1 MTIQVP
7 RVQGILRWPAL
18 EAAVAA
24 VVSTTVAVLLI
35 PMLTP
40 TIYARALTVSL
51 AAGATVVAVVDFRTH
66 LLPNRHVA
74 ALAGAGLI
82 QAAAVAV
89 ASHDG
94 VRFLNAGIAAM
105 AVCAAYLLLGL
116 IGWFGFG
123 DAKFAGALTVTVAI
137 YAGLSAMYI
146 LPLAILYAAVGR
158 LLCRVCGKSGG
169 RHAHGP
175 AIAIAAVCVMAA
187 AVLLSPPV
195 A

>member
-1 MTIQVP
+1 MTIQAT
-7 RVQGILRWPAL
+7 RVQGTLRWPAL

-40 TIYARALTVSL
+40 VIYAGALTVSL

-74 ALAGAGLI
+74 TLAGAGLI

-94 VRFLNAGIAAM
+94 VRLLNAGIAAM

-137 YAGLSAMYI
+137 YAGLAAMYI

-175 AIAIAAVCVMAA
+175 AIAISAVCVMAA

>member
-1 MTIQVP
+1 MTIQAP
-7 RVQGILRWPAL
+7 RVQGTLRWPTL
-18 EAAVAA
+18 EV
-24 VVSTTVAVLLI
+24 
-35 PMLTP
+35 
-40 TIYARALTVSL
+40 
-51 AAGATVVAVVDFRTH
+51 AGATVVAVVDFRTH

-94 VRFLNAGIAAM
+94 VRLLNAGIAAM

-137 YAGLSAMYI
+137 YAGLAAMYI

-175 AIAIAAVCVMAA
+175 AIAISAVCVMAA